1 MDDHTPVSAFSPHM
15 SSRAELSP
23 TVVYPSADWE
33 ETGMG
38 LDRISA
44 HAVGLLLNQWT
55 MRTPTAT
62 PHPPDVLH
70 FSLALFSGHFPTD
83 EGKQQIMT
91 VKLW

>member
-1 MDDHTPVSAFSPHM
+1 
-15 SSRAELSP
+15 
-23 TVVYPSADWE
+23 
-33 ETGMG
+33 MG
-38 LDRISA
+38 LDRISAHA

-62 PHPPDVLH
+62 PHPPDALC

-83 EGKQQIMT
+83 EEKQQIMT